1 MFLITFWIW
10 RHNVKLDKKWKLI
23 GHRPV
28 PVSTSDPTVGESA
41 QAIGIPRLSAQK
53 VLTTAN
59 TQGGFHA
66 CRSCAGVQKESNYGH
81 RSPARLLACAL
92 TAHRS
97 LARPKKSAR
106 VRLVQRGSKGT
117 DLFNTGRNVVQV
129 RCHRRSGRCE
139 VLMGSGDIYWQVCL
153 QFTASHGL

>member
-1 MFLITFWIW
+1 MSLITFSTW

-23 GHRPV
+23 GHRLL
-28 PVSTSDPTVGESA
+28 PVSISDPTVGESA

-66 CRSCAGVQKESNYGH
+66 CRSCTGVQKESNHGH
-81 RSPARLLACAL
+81 RSPARLLARAF

-97 LARPKKSAR
+97 LAHPKKSAR
-106 VRLVQRGSKGT
+106 VRLVQRGSRGPAQIQT
-117 DLFNTGRNVVQV
+117 QHLSSV
-129 RCHRRSGRCE
+129 RYSRWRTNYNAPTCRRA
-139 VLMGSGDIYWQVCL
+139 GDCSARAYHSIIAL
-153 QFTASHGL
+153 G